1 MTPTAYMPAD
11 GGAPHAPSW
20 YASSAGPL
28 PAYPPLK
35 GARRADVA
43 VIGAGYTGLS
53 CALTLARAGYDV
65 VVLEANK
72 VGWGASGRNGG
83 QIHPGHR
90 RDPDWLAARFGEDAT
105 RRLLAFAEDA
115 RLFQRR
121 LIAEH
126 GMDVD
131 LAEGLFHAV
140 HKPRWVDDARHEA
153 ERLSAHWGLGP
164 IRFLDRADTAAA
176 LGTDVYHAA
185 TLDPTGG
192 HLHPLKFALGLARAA
207 ASAGAAIHEDSRV
220 TAIRHGGKAELTLAN
235 GATVAADTVVLAGNG
250 YLGGLDPDTDARVMP
265 LNNFILA
272 TAPLDEPVIPGN
284 EAASDTRFVVYYWR
298 MTRDRRMLF
307 GGGETFSPRFPKDIP
322 AFVMKHMAAI
332 YPRLKAVPIDHA
344 WGGTLGITVNR
355 LPYLRRPKPNVW
367 VAAGYSGQGVMLA
380 PYAGHILAEAIRG
393 AGERFD
399 AFARLPCP
407 PFPGGTWMRWP
418 TLVAAMSWF
427 ALRDRL

>member
-1 MTPTAYMPAD
+1 MIPTAFMPPE
-11 GGAPHAPSW
+11 GRAPHAPSW
-20 YASSAGPL
+20 YAASAGAL
-28 PAYPPLK
+28 PSHPALA

-43 VIGAGYTGLS
+43 VVGAGFTGLS
-53 CALTLARAGYDV
+53 CALTLAKAGYDV

-83 QIHPGHR
+83 QIHPGQR
-90 RDPDWLAARFGEDAT
+90 RDPDWLAERFGEAAT
-105 RRLLAFAEDA
+105 RRLLAFADDA
-115 RLFQRR
+115 RTHQRA

-131 LAEGLFHAV
+131 LVDGLIHAV
-140 HKPRWVDDARHEA
+140 HKPRWVDDARREA
-153 ERLSAHWGLGP
+153 EHLTRHWGLGP
-164 IRFLDRADTAAA
+164 IRFLDRAQTASA

-185 TLDPTGG
+185 TLDPQGG

-207 ASAGAAIHEDSRV
+207 EAAGATIHEDSRV
-220 TAIRHGGKAELTLAN
+220 LAIRR
-235 GATVAADTVVLAGNG
+235 GARPVLETPQGTVTADTVVLAGNG

-265 LNNFILA
+265 LNNFVLA
-272 TAPLDEPVIPGN
+272 TAPLDEDPIPGG

-298 MTRDRRMLF
+298 MTADRRMLF
-307 GGGETFSPRFPKDIP
+307 GGGETFTPRFPKDIP
-322 AFVMKHMAAI
+322 AFVRKHMAAI
-332 YPRLKAVPIDHA
+332 YPRLRHLPVDYA

-355 LPYLRRPKPNVW
+355 LPFLRRPDPNVW

-399 AFARLPCP
+399 AFAALPCP
-407 PFPGGTWMRWP
+407 PFPGGAWMRWP